1 MGLTLSSYP
10 RTGESMIQ
18 PAPHT
23 AEHTAVLLN
32 ANAKQ
37 VSPRVQQAL
46 SGLVPPESLFLSR
59 HPGDAP
65 RIADAVMNRG
75 FSTVFTGGGDGT
87 FMSWVNHILD
97 RAETRRAPA
106 PQFGVLALGT
116 GNAVAGM
123 VGAGRPV
130 DDLRRFLR
138 GGVPAAR
145 RLDLVM
151 VEGRRTPFASL
162 GLDAA
167 VLNDYR
173 WLRHRLGPR
182 AARLAT
188 GIRGYG
194 LAIALRSAP
203 RQVLQRRPV
212 YCEIVNAGGVAWR
225 LDPSGARAGRP
236 VEPGEMLYAGPCMLA
251 AGSTVPNYGFGLR
264 AFPFAGR
271 RAGTVQFRVF
281 TRIPVASLVANVGP
295 IFRGEFRHPGLLDFE
310 AEQVEMTFDRPV
322 PFQAGGDAEG
332 ERDRIVLGMAPRS
345 VSLLDYSAPARLVA

>member
-1 MGLTLSSYP
+1 MTQL
-10 RTGESMIQ
+10 
-18 PAPHT
+18 APHSP
-23 AEHTAVLLN
+23 EHTAVLLN

-37 VSPRVQQAL
+37 VSPRMQEAL

-59 HPGDAP
+59 HPGDAG
-65 RIADAVMNRG
+65 RIADAVMSRG

-97 RAETRRAPA
+97 RAETRRTPA

-123 VGAGRPV
+123 VGAGRPEE
-130 DDLRRFLR
+130 DLRRFLR
-138 GGVPAAR
+138 GEVPASR

-151 VEGRRTPFASL
+151 VEGKRTPFASA

-173 WLRHRLGPR
+173 WLRHRLGAR

-203 RQVLQRRPV
+203 RQILQRHPV
-212 YCEIVNAGGVAWR
+212 YTEIVNTGGPAWR
-225 LDPSGARAGRP
+225 LDPSGARVGRP
-236 VEPGEMLYAGPCMLA
+236 VQSGEMLYAGPCMLA
-251 AGSTVPNYGFGLR
+251 AGSTVPYYGFGLR
-264 AFPFAGR
+264 AFPFAGKS
-271 RAGTVQFRVF
+271 AGTLHFRVF

-295 IFRGEFRHPGLLDFE
+295 IFRGDFRHPGLLDFE

-332 ERDRIVLGMAPRS
+332 ERDRVVLGMAPRS
-345 VSLLDYSAPARLVA
+345 VALLDYTAPGRLVA